1 MHKIISIEIVQYLWI
16 VYRKSGIEELQ
27 SKLPIHLSD
36 TQLWPKEVHLFMKQ
50 FQIDH
55 NHEENTC
62 LTFIHQCLQ
71 EFNTTSEYY
80 RRELNVKTSRLSGYS
95 RSIDYIIEKFVQQ
108 GLQSLRIEINEQI
121 AIVQYHYT
129 NKIFQQVYRTQNPN
143 ENQIHL
149 MKHLCKLKYN
159 HETTTHEVN
168 FLKEKISSHLVLHSF
183 ERTSI
188 GKSPLIDRI
197 CEGNSSMMHSQ
208 SKNNLS
214 NRRSVNIP
222 RPLWE
227 PQPLTSRITMTRLR
241 LPQISLVK
249 KKKKRRTKRCHGN
262 RKLRRFKKKWR
273 RRGMNE
279 EEIKKLIDDYN
290 RKKNE
295 IQIKEISDNNN
306 DQPEKTV
313 KTTTENLQAR
323 KKKSNK
329 RKRMVNS
336 ISSRSITEQLPKK
349 IKKKNMNI
357 NLTTIKSNYRLPKY
371 FCLLKK

>member
-143 ENQIHL
+143 ENQ
-149 MKHLCKLKYN
+149 
-159 HETTTHEVN
+159 
-168 FLKEKISSHLVLHSF
+168 
-183 ERTSI
+183 
-188 GKSPLIDRI
+188 
-197 CEGNSSMMHSQ
+197 
-208 SKNNLS
+208 
-214 NRRSVNIP
+214 
-222 RPLWE
+222 
-227 PQPLTSRITMTRLR
+227 
-241 LPQISLVK
+241 
-249 KKKKRRTKRCHGN
+249 
-262 RKLRRFKKKWR
+262 
-273 RRGMNE
+273 
-279 EEIKKLIDDYN
+279 
-290 RKKNE
+290 
-295 IQIKEISDNNN
+295 
-306 DQPEKTV
+306 
-313 KTTTENLQAR
+313 
-323 KKKSNK
+323 
-329 RKRMVNS
+329 
-336 ISSRSITEQLPKK
+336 
-349 IKKKNMNI
+349 
-357 NLTTIKSNYRLPKY
+357 
-371 FCLLKK
+371 